1 MSAPPRVV
9 PLTDE
14 IQPAVLDYLRGA
26 VYRNALLIAN
36 ASQVRSRCDVIAAL
50 DGPAVVGVAST
61 YSDLP
66 LTNLTF
72 AADSEDIASRLLETL
87 VTLRASFELVWGH
100 ATGNEQTPYQS
111 SITSDFDGSQDKS
124 PINDQ

>member
-87 VTLRASFELVWGH
+87 VERNQRLGRCHLGPSPKGQVRASAAPRRG
-100 ATGNEQTPYQS
+100 TG
-111 SITSDFDGSQDKS
+111 K
-124 PINDQ
+124 